1 MSLSVVEWCEK
12 CVTCSQ
18 LLSQPWSNRP
28 QLSPLCTVTAYCY
41 SVSVHI
47 PGTKSVVSCVV
58 ALCLYWTNCVVWG
71 KRRLTPLST
80 CPPWLGPDSKYCWI
94 ESCIGRMIK
103 VRIMLCGRVQVYS
116 VPKCNLGKVILEP
129 MLVSSFP
136 NYAWGGGGGMP
147 LAEAPLCYNLVACFP
162 FLCCVFPNSPSLYV
176 SGLGKY
182 WSVNIPLNSS
192 VWRCLVG
199 AARRVA
205 MDTS

>member
-1 MSLSVVEWCEK
+1 MFHTCFPLLRRYSPKDQGWCAYQNSSFPPITCRLKTIFSQGAFVCVSERMSSSAVAWCEK

-18 LLSQPWSNRP
+18 LLSRPWSNRP
-28 QLSPLCTVTAYCY
+28 QLSPLCIVTAYCY

-103 VRIMLCGRVQVYS
+103 VRLLLCGRVQVCS

-136 NYAWGGGGGMP
+136 NYLIMG
-147 LAEAPLCYNLVACFP
+147 N
-162 FLCCVFPNSPSLYV
+162 
-176 SGLGKY
+176 
-182 WSVNIPLNSS
+182 
-192 VWRCLVG
+192 
-199 AARRVA
+199 
-205 MDTS
+205 